1 MGPEVSG
8 DQFGELD
15 NGFSE
20 ELTFGPSLEDKLK
33 SLPDEEAR
41 GMGGGGLVREL
52 I

>member
-1 MGPEVSG
+1 MSG

-20 ELTFGPSLEDKLK
+20 ELTSGPSLEDKLK
-33 SLPDEEAR
+33 SLPEGEGAR
-41 GMGGGGLVREL
+41 GMGGGGWLVREL

>member
-1 MGPEVSG
+1 MSG

-41 GMGGGGLVREL
+41 GMGGMRSERDRCEL
-52 I
+52 SP